1 MIDLLVDTEELFRI
15 WIGGTLLFY
24 YCMKFTFYS
33 VPAVLK
39 DSQ

>member
-1 MIDLLVDTEELFRI
+1 MIDLLADTEELFRI

-24 YCMKFTFYS
+24 YYMKFTVYS
-33 VPAVLK
+33 YPAVAE

>member
-1 MIDLLVDTEELFRI
+1 MIKFLVDMEELFRI

-24 YCMKFTFYS
+24 YYMKLTTYS

-39 DSQ
+39 DNQ